1 MRKKTVLA
9 IFIGSLLISGCGQ
22 KELSPQDIELV
33 NNLKSELSQIEND
46 ILESKADQ
54 NLYSG
59 GLIKSL
65 ITAKT
70 EVLEVNK
77 ALLQQRI
84 NALESGAKVNIVIE
98 QTQVNQD
105 LANKLEAEIN
115 QIKKEIESEKN
126 EAKKYSGGLILSM
139 KLATIATQ
147 EQTLATLQQKYLSAK
162 YGLAPINY
170 NNHDQIETKKIVK
183 SENEKQPMLPPEA
196 GPFGFKVGLTKENI
210 EGMVSGEVRLVSDE
224 QNLYVVSSSP
234 KNNSEFASF
243 GLVISPTVGLCQ
255 IRAIGDDIKT
265 NSYGQPLRHKFTEL
279 VETLES
285 LYGKSNQENTLLS
298 GSIWREPQD
307 WMMSLYKQ
315 ERYLNASWKVQNN
328 NMKENDITNIG
339 VEARADSDSRGYIF
353 LQYTFTNNPECAKE
367 IEEKKKSSF

>member
-1 MRKKTVLA
+1 MSKKTILA

-33 NNLKSELSQIEND
+33 NNLKSELSLVEND
-46 ILESKADQ
+46 ISESKSNQ

-59 GLIKSL
+59 RLIRSL

-147 EQTLATLQQKYLSAK
+147 E
-162 YGLAPINY
+162 
-170 NNHDQIETKKIVK
+170 
-183 SENEKQPMLPPEA
+183 
-196 GPFGFKVGLTKENI
+196 
-210 EGMVSGEVRLVSDE
+210 
-224 QNLYVVSSSP
+224 
-234 KNNSEFASF
+234 
-243 GLVISPTVGLCQ
+243 
-255 IRAIGDDIKT
+255 
-265 NSYGQPLRHKFTEL
+265 
-279 VETLES
+279 
-285 LYGKSNQENTLLS
+285 
-298 GSIWREPQD
+298 
-307 WMMSLYKQ
+307 
-315 ERYLNASWKVQNN
+315 
-328 NMKENDITNIG
+328 
-339 VEARADSDSRGYIF
+339 
-353 LQYTFTNNPECAKE
+353 
-367 IEEKKKSSF
+367 